1 MLKVVSK
8 EYSLPARWNFRPP
21 AGIRLVDVRTLEELD
36 QHGAAWNSL
45 LHQAARLSPILSY
58 AWMRAF
64 FKNQVRG
71 PEQWLCL
78 FAYENDHLIGILPL
92 VSSYAIKVFGF
103 SLHLFKLPYHVAHT
117 GGTDCL
123 TLPGRENVVGLF
135 LDYLNRI
142 PRTLPVLSLKHVPE
156 HYPSV
161 TYFARKKHKMCAA
174 KVPGGFETFIPL
186 PKSSDEYFTGLS
198 QNARKNLNRRSRE
211 LEKIPDVRFLFRES
225 LRSVHENTIRFLDI
239 ESCGWK
245 GKEKT
250 AVRNFTGSAELFENA
265 AEELAKQNLMAF
277 SFLETGEKTM
287 AAHYAM
293 VNNRTLYILKMAYDE
308 AYEECAPG
316 NLLMLKVIGAACDS
330 GTFDEVN
337 FVAAPPSAARWNVQ
351 KRALVHLIVLPKIPL
366 LSHLLIWAIQSQKF
380 HKFDTSR

>member
-1 MLKVVSK
+1 MIKGVSK
-8 EYSLPARWNFRPP
+8 QYGLPERWNFRPP
-21 AGIRLVDVRTLEELD
+21 SGIRLVDVRTLEELAE
-36 QHGAAWNSL
+36 HAEAWNEL
-45 LHQAARLSPILSY
+45 LRQADRLSPILSY

-64 FKNQVRG
+64 FKNLVNP
-71 PEQWLCL
+71 PERWLCL
-78 FAYENDHLIGILPL
+78 FAYENDRLIGILPL
-92 VSSYAIKVFGF
+92 VSSYAFRIFGF

-123 TLPGRENVVGLF
+123 TLPGREDILDLF

-142 PRTLPVLSLKHVPE
+142 PRTLPILSLKHVPD

-161 TYFARKKHKMCAA
+161 NYFARKKHKMCAA

-186 PKSSDEYFTGLS
+186 PNSSDAYFAGLS
-198 QNARKNLNRRSRE
+198 QNARKNLTRRSRE
-211 LEKIPDVRFLFRES
+211 LEKIPDIRFLFRKN
-225 LRSVHENTIRFLDI
+225 LRSVHENTARFLDV
-239 ESCGWK
+239 ESGGWK

-250 AVRNFTGSAELFENA
+250 AVRNFPGSTELFEEA
-265 AEELAKQNLMAF
+265 AEELAKQGLMAF

-293 VNNRTLYILKMAYDE
+293 VNNRTLYILKMSYDE

-316 NLLMLKVIGAACDS
+316 NLLMLKVIEAACDS
-330 GTFDEVN
+330 GAFDEVN

-351 KRALVHLIVLPKIPL
+351 KRPLVHLIIFPKIPL
-366 LSHLLIWAIQSQKF
+366 LSRLLIRVIQSEKF